1 MREYI
6 EMCGKSGLLGVNEAS
21 FTERALRLFIA
32 ITYFRRFNAR
42 YKSILF
48 VGLLLCQLPDDRVF
62 NESLLICDHLV
73 AWHDEV
79 VEQFTWN
86 RITSLLA
93 IFIKFFTFR
102 IFNLACEITEIKVRF
117 LRLAFRTPGRFSIRS
132 DQYGVEHIFLVMLP
146 P

>member
-1 MREYI
+1 M
-6 EMCGKSGLLGVNEAS
+6 LGVNEAS

-86 RITSLLA
+86 RIASLLA

-102 IFNLACEITEIKVRF
+102 IFNLACEITEVKVRF
-117 LRLAFRTPGRFSIRS
+117 LRLAFRTAGRFSIRS
-132 DQYGVEHIFLVMLP
+132 DQYGVEHVFLVMLP